1 MKRDSRE
8 DRVAARDSDAG
19 RNCGCRKGPGVNVE
33 GEDVGHLL
41 GTRRRAWGA
50 PATVSC
56 RNDAFVG
63 GQDVVDHVVDAEVVR

>member
-19 RNCGCRKGPGVNVE
+19 RHCECREGPGVNVE
-33 GEDVGHLL
+33 
-41 GTRRRAWGA
+41 A
-50 PATVSC
+50 PAAVSC

-63 GQDVVDHVVDAEVVR
+63 GQDVVNHVVDAEVVRLKGELV